1 MLHKAVYWQLIVA
14 NPAERVQAP
23 KAKKPKRRSYDT
35 ANYGLILIGYLY
47 KLMANLCILLQLANG
62 LLDM

>member
-23 KAKKPKRRSYDT
+23 KAKRVSYDDEQT
-35 ANYGLILIGYLY
+35 
-47 KLMANLCILLQLANG
+47 KILLENLE
-62 LLDM
+62 LRSVDDT